1 MDIATDTHLVPN
13 ANQSTV
19 SHVRLH
25 YARRPLRKDA

>member
-1 MDIATDTHLVPN
+1 MDIATDTQLVPN

-25 YARRPLRKDA
+25 YARRSFR